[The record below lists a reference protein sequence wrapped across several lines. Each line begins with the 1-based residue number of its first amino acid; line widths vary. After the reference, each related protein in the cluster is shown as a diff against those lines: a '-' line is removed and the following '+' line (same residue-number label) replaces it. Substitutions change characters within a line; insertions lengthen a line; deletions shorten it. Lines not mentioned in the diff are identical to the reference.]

1 MIFDEETT
9 KSIFEQYLGQDVWIK
24 CENKYNHNVVFVR
37 PHSISSNG
45 WGGFCVASD
54 HASANEISQFTYK
67 CSRIDIS
74 VGTGEAV
81 VDPLEVYTTA
91 ELFDL
96 NFDYNQK
103 VFDKFKGTSYWFLI
117 AVPEYAHRGNY
128 YVQCTFDSIGRIL
141 AVPENQVTNFS
152 LETADTYVPPEHSP
166 SMFKI
171 SLDNIKVSDPLE
183 VLSDEE
189 LREMLEQN
197 QQLWEEWFGDEGD
210 DY

>member
-24 CENKYNHNVVFVR
+24 CEGKYNHHVVFVR
-37 PHSISSNG
+37 PHSINSNG
-45 WGGFCVASD
+45 WGDFRVSGDYVSTD
-54 HASANEISQFTYK
+54 EISHFTY
-67 CSRIDIS
+67 RPGWLDIS
-74 VGTGEAV
+74 VGTGWAV

-117 AVPEYAHRGNY
+117 TAPEYSRRGNY
-128 YVQCTFDSIGRIL
+128 YVQCTFDSVGRIS

-152 LETADTYVPPEHSP
+152 LETADTYVPPENSP

-197 QQLWEEWFGDEGD
+197 QQLWEEWFGDEGE